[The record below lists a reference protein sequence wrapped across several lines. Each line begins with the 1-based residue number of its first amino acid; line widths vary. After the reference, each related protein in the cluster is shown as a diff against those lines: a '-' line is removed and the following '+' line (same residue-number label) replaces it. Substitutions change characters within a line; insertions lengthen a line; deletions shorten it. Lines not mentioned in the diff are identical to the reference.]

1 MSDKSRK
8 IAEFQ
13 GGQQNVVTL
22 SDKTANLFTLKQSGI
37 YVGIDVLTSCKL
49 PCWEVHVT
57 SKSTG
62 PRESKGVCDRP
73 WFFWISPFFRMKS
86 PLFCHT
92 PKRPAKWP
100 ACSTTV
106 AISPSESWC
115 TWQCFLR
122 FLQFLCHQP
131 SLATKSWIP
140 VQTKWSWKHLIIT
153 WLSWNRR
160 TSREFEAAP
169 PARCLRADS
178 HPKKNICGRQ
188 RNSNPHSNDSPFVN
202 GFLSPQIIHF
212 KPSLK

>member
-1 MSDKSRK
+1 MLR
-8 IAEFQ
+8 
-13 GGQQNVVTL
+13 QNPLVPESPRVFA
-22 SDKTANLFTLKQSGI
+22 TAHDFSG
-37 YVGIDVLTSCKL
+37 
-49 PCWEVHVT
+49 
-57 SKSTG
+57 
-62 PRESKGVCDRP
+62 
-73 WFFWISPFFRMKS
+73 SPHFFRMKPPYFAMAGHPQTIPS
-86 PLFCHT
+86 GQLAPLPWRF
-92 PKRPAKWP
+92 R
-100 ACSTTV
+100 
-106 AISPSESWC
+106 
-115 TWQCFLR
+115 LR
-122 FLQFLCHQP
+122 RVDAPGSVGGSCKMCHQP

-188 RNSNPHSNDSPFVN
+188 HNSNPHSNDSPFVN

>member
-1 MSDKSRK
+1 MTN
-8 IAEFQ
+8 
-13 GGQQNVVTL
+13 QQNLPFSLWLRCEFFNNSSRRTKARKHVPDLTGKKKSWFKYNKIINFPSTWKVDTRVL
-22 SDKTANLFTLKQSGI
+22 NYLITCENLVAFYQWLVLPWRFRLRRVDAPGS
-37 YVGIDVLTSCKL
+37 VGGSCK
-49 PCWEVHVT
+49 
-57 SKSTG
+57 
-62 PRESKGVCDRP
+62 
-73 WFFWISPFFRMKS
+73 M
-86 PLFCHT
+86 
-92 PKRPAKWP
+92 
-100 ACSTTV
+100 
-106 AISPSESWC
+106 
-115 TWQCFLR
+115 
-122 FLQFLCHQP
+122 CHQP

-188 RNSNPHSNDSPFVN
+188 HNSNPHSNDSPFVN